1 MLRLRGWRETS
12 LERPRRECGR
22 WCGPVMGAAGI
33 ICSYHSA
40 RTSRTGPASVLE
52 AYRSPRVLD
61 EQHGLHRDA
70 LEFATTTS
78 AGVNFVYGKAGFEH
92 AIITD

>member
-1 MLRLRGWRETS
+1 M
-12 LERPRRECGR
+12 
-22 WCGPVMGAAGI
+22 
-33 ICSYHSA
+33 
-40 RTSRTGPASVLE
+40 LE